1 MRLITI
7 AGLVLAVAAAAAAAP
22 VIDIVSGVPHV
33 RSTSSI
39 EGAQLV
45 ELQELWRAGGA
56 DDEENFFGVPTEAV
70 AGPDGRVYL
79 LDTQLAT
86 IHIYES
92 DGTFAGTVGRD
103 GDGPGEFRFPTGMV
117 RLPGQRLAVTA
128 GMGGKI
134 VVVNE
139 DGTPSASITPG
150 DEAAGGF
157 QSFFDV
163 KARGEHLVLCGAQMA
178 FADGGMKERRYL
190 ASYDAATEGFAT
202 TYWELSGVRDMS
214 KPKFIEKDEYFA
226 ANRYDVDAEG
236 RVYVA
241 DNRDAYSVSVY
252 GPDGG
257 LERVIERPDYAPHV
271 RTDDEKADV
280 TSGMVIMT
288 GNGRLEIENVVED
301 AAPAIDS
308 LFLDDDGLL
317 WVMDGHAERHEGV
330 YRRYDV
336 FAADGA
342 WLRTVDIVL
351 PGNNEED
358 GLMPLGDGRF
368 LHVIG
373 LSGAAEAMQA
383 GVNAR
388 HGGDG
393 AVAGDDLGEG
403 DPLEVICYRL

>member
-1 MRLITI
+1 MRLLSILSLVI
-7 AGLVLAVAAAAAAAP
+7 AMAAGVAAAP
-22 VIDIVSGVPHV
+22 VVEIVSGVPTI
-33 RSTSSI
+33 RSTEPA
-39 EGAQLV
+39 EGVQVV
-45 ELQELWRAGGA
+45 ELQQQWRAGGA
-56 DDEENFFGVPTEAV
+56 DDEENFFGVPTDAV
-70 AGPDGRVYL
+70 AGPDGRVFL

-86 IHIYES
+86 IHIYEA

-117 RLPGQRLAVTA
+117 LLPGQRLAVTA

-134 VVVNE
+134 IVVNE
-139 DGTPSASITPG
+139 DGTPAASLAPG

-163 KARGEHLVLCGAQMA
+163 KARGEHLVLCGVQMA
-178 FADGGMKERRYL
+178 FGDEGMTEHRYL
-190 ASYDAATEGFAT
+190 ASYDAATNDFAT

-226 ANRYDVDAEG
+226 ADRYDVDAEG

-241 DNRDAYSVSVY
+241 DNRDAYTVSVY
-252 GPDGG
+252 GPDGE
-257 LERVIERPDYAPHV
+257 LERVIERPDYRPYM
-271 RTDDEKADV
+271 RTEAEKADV

-301 AAPAIDS
+301 TAPAIDS

-317 WVMDGHAERHEGV
+317 WIMDGHANRHEGV

-336 FAADGA
+336 FGADGA

-351 PGNNEED
+351 PGDNEED

-368 LHVIG
+368 LHIIG